1 MHRKSP
7 LGDLG
12 AEGDSPLNLTYL
24 SQSNRCLVES
34 MTDEAILQLA
44 RRPSTREE
52 GFRQLVLAYHHRLY
66 QVIRRQLPSHEDAD
80 DVLQNT
86 FLKVFRHL
94 DGFEG
99 RSELYT
105 WMYRIAQ
112 NEVFNFTKRN
122 VKMKM
127 VTLDNQVEK
136 REEPHLN
143 SDELIRFLEIAV
155 NGLSERQ
162 QMVFRMRYYDELSYK
177 QMAEILKLTEG
188 ALKASFHH
196 AVKKIEEELKSKQWL

>member
-1 MHRKSP
+1 
-7 LGDLG
+7 
-12 AEGDSPLNLTYL
+12 
-24 SQSNRCLVES
+24 

-44 RRPSTREE
+44 RRPQTREE
-52 GFRQLVLAYHHRLY
+52 GFRQLVLAYQHRLY

-99 RSELYT
+99 RSKLYT

-112 NEVFNFTKRN
+112 NEVFNFVRRN
-122 VKMKM
+122 AKMKM
-127 VTLDNQVEK
+127 VALENQVEK

-143 SDELIRFLEIAV
+143 PDELVRCLEMAV
-155 NGLSERQ
+155 NGLPERQ

-177 QMAEILKLTEG
+177 QMADILKLTEG

>member
-1 MHRKSP
+1 
-7 LGDLG
+7 
-12 AEGDSPLNLTYL
+12 
-24 SQSNRCLVES
+24 

-44 RRPSTREE
+44 RQPRTREE
-52 GFRQLVLAYHHRLY
+52 GFRQLVLAYQHRLY
-66 QVIRRQLPSHEDAD
+66 QVVRRQLPSHEDAD

-112 NEVFNFTKRN
+112 NEVFNFIKRN
-122 VKMKM
+122 TKMKL
-127 VTLDNQVEK
+127 VTLENHDEK

-143 SDELIRFLEIAV
+143 SEELLHSLEIAV
-155 NGLSERQ
+155 SGLPERQ

-196 AVKKIEEELKSKQWL
+196 AVKRIEEELKSKQWL

>member
-1 MHRKSP
+1 
-7 LGDLG
+7 
-12 AEGDSPLNLTYL
+12 
-24 SQSNRCLVES
+24 

-44 RRPSTREE
+44 REPRTREE
-52 GFRQLVLAYHHRLY
+52 GFRQLVLAYQHRLY

-112 NEVFNFTKRN
+112 NEVFNFVKRN
-122 VKMKM
+122 AKMKM
-127 VTLDNQVEK
+127 VALENQVEK

-143 SDELIRFLEIAV
+143 PDELVRCLEMAV
-155 NGLSERQ
+155 NGLPERQ

-177 QMAEILKLTEG
+177 QMADILKLTEG

>member
-1 MHRKSP
+1 
-7 LGDLG
+7 
-12 AEGDSPLNLTYL
+12 
-24 SQSNRCLVES
+24 

-44 RRPSTREE
+44 RQSRTREE
-52 GFRQLVLAYHHRLY
+52 GFRQLVLAYQHRLY
-66 QVIRRQLPSHEDAD
+66 QVVRRQLPSHEDAD

-112 NEVFNFTKRN
+112 NEVYNLTSRAA
-122 VKMKM
+122 KMKS
-127 VTLDNQVEK
+127 VPLENQEEK

-143 SDELIRFLEIAV
+143 TDELLQSLEIAV
-155 NGLSERQ
+155 NGLPERQ

-177 QMAEILKLTEG
+177 QMAEMLQLTEG